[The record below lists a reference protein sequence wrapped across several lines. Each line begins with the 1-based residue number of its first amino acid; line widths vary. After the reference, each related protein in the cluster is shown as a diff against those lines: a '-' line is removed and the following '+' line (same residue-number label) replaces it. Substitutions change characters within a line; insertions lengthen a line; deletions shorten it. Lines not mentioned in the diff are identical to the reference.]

1 MFWFWFWFCWLI
13 DAGPFL
19 PLLDLA
25 LPARRSFP
33 PSTFHRPPFCLP
45 SSRCCCS
52 FFLLSLSI
60 SLSLSLFISLSL
72 VAFTRS
78 LACHPSPAQ
87 ALAASVAVSRSR
99 RLHLDIH
106 GEPGELTRFATMNT
120 YPRQSSSQTLPVYE
134 PTSSMASSLA
144 PQGPFPPPSA
154 LAAAPPSRPGSG
166 LQMAHL
172 LHPPPSQ
179 IMSMPTS
186 SPYAHSYD
194 SASGSPADRASILT
208 DATGS
213 LPDAPSLLPVVGGPG
228 QPQQKRAYRQR
239 RKDPSCD
246 ACRERKVK
254 VSPLSCSCSCRDR
267 HLTSP
272 VRCLRVIQLYRV
284 LESQG
289 SMPVYQ
295 GNE

>member
-1 MFWFWFWFCWLI
+1 
-13 DAGPFL
+13 
-19 PLLDLA
+19 
-25 LPARRSFP
+25 
-33 PSTFHRPPFCLP
+33 
-45 SSRCCCS
+45 
-52 FFLLSLSI
+52 
-60 SLSLSLFISLSL
+60 
-72 VAFTRS
+72 
-78 LACHPSPAQ
+78 
-87 ALAASVAVSRSR
+87 
-99 RLHLDIH
+99 
-106 GEPGELTRFATMNT
+106 MNT

-134 PTSSMASSLA
+134 PASSMASSLA

-213 LPDAPSLLPVVGGPG
+213 LPDAPSLLPSVIGGPG

-254 VSPLSCSCSCRDR
+254 VSPLSCSCSC
-267 HLTSP
+267 SP
-272 VRCLRVIQLYRV
+272 SNQSSAMPPSHPAAPSARIARFDASLPRKRIGACLPSSTCHFSTTLSSALY
-284 LESQG
+284 
-289 SMPVYQ
+289 YDY
-295 GNE
+295 